1 MLFRNRATGRGFVF
15 ARSTTIG
22 VENSFGS
29 TVLLDPAQSTF
40 PGQTLVPLPER
51 FYSGGGNSNRGF
63 GLNQAGPRDP
73 FTGFPV
79 GGSALFLN
87 SLELRFPNVRVPY
100 LNDNIGFTI
109 FHDMG
114 NVFAR
119 PNEMFPSL
127 GRFNQPNRSACFT
140 QATHLQCDYNYASHA
155 IGLGARYQTPIGP
168 LRFDF
173 GYNLNPPY
181 FPSYT
186 NITTN
191 PSGGQLGQF
200 GYQRAGHF
208 NFSFSVGQSF

>member
-1 MLFRNRATGRGFVF
+1 MPPITRR
-15 ARSTTIG
+15 
-22 VENSFGS
+22 FGN
-29 TVLLDPAQSTF
+29 TVLLDPSQTVPTGQS
-40 PGQTLVPLPER
+40 LVPLPER
-51 FYSGGGNSNRGF
+51 FFSGGGNSHRGF

-79 GGSALFLN
+79 GGSAVFLN
-87 SLELRFPNVRVPY
+87 NLEMRFPNVTVPY
-100 LNDNIGFTI
+100 LMDNIGFTV

-119 PNEMFPSL
+119 PQEMLPSL
-127 GRFNQPNRSACFT
+127 GRFHQPDQEACFHEI
-140 QATHLQCDYNYASHA
+140 THLNCNYNYVSHA
-155 IGLGARYQTPIGP
+155 IGLGVRYQTPIGP

-173 GYNLNPPY
+173 GYNLNPPA

-191 PSGGQLGQF
+191 TKTGISVGQF